1 MRMLMV
7 IVIIFPFMALRS
19 CLLSSPKRSTSDRK
33 CLKENLKRRK
43 TLTQTKENEVIIASQ
58 SS

>member
-1 MRMLMV
+1 MLMV

-19 CLLSSPKRSTSDRK
+19 CLLSSPKSTSDRK

-43 TLTQTKENEVIIASQ
+43 TLTQTKDNEVIIASQ

>member
-19 CLLSSPKRSTSDRK
+19 CLLSSPKSTSDRK

-43 TLTQTKENEVIIASQ
+43 TLTQRKDNEVIIASQ